1 MRENIVASILAF
13 LLPSQRICVR
23 YWQIPLQI
31 LFVELTFGRSASLEV
46 HNCGDLNLRLSI
58 NISLL
63 RRNATRVCN
72 IAHLVSLDKTFMN
85 IDVQIGEQMRF
96 TAGAKVGTGR
106 FGRSLFTIGID
117 YWINSLILLLN
128 I

>member
-1 MRENIVASILAF
+1 
-13 LLPSQRICVR
+13 
-23 YWQIPLQI
+23 
-31 LFVELTFGRSASLEV
+31 
-46 HNCGDLNLRLSI
+46 
-58 NISLL
+58 
-63 RRNATRVCN
+63 
-72 IAHLVSLDKTFMN
+72 MN

-106 FGRSLFTIGID
+106 FGRSLFTIGGID